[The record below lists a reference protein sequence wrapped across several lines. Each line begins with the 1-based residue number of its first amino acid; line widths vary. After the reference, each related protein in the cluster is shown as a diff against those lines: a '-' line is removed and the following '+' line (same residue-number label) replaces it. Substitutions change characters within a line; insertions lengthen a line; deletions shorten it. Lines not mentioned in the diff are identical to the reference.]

1 LNKDFELPTNSKRSD
16 FDSNNLNYYTT
27 NETANNNYLQAQQQA
42 KIQRE
47 EEYEMIKER
56 QNQMKQLETDI
67 VDLNSM
73 FKDLAIMVHDQG
85 EIIGMLFF

>member
-1 LNKDFELPTNSKRSD
+1 MNKDFELPTNSKRSD

-85 EIIGMLFF
+85 DIIGMLFF

>member
-1 LNKDFELPTNSKRSD
+1 MNKDFELPTNSKRSD